1 MSDDE
6 ALADRVESLENRMG
20 RVEDAVGLSEPV
32 KTEKDTAVEEDSPR
46 ETPEQP
52 DKQEPESTHEEN
64 TGTSWSVGGVMAWTG
79 SIILGVGLLFLISY
93 AIDQGWIPLTAQVAL
108 GVIGGLLI
116 AGTGTWLRSYQALQ
130 GALLSAVGMAASY
143 FSVYTAYTFPAYRE
157 ATGLSFTAT
166 SVLLVALVIAT
177 MVLSVWQRSGVLLV
191 EASILVSLTTVI
203 NDFTAWLTW
212 SSATY
217 TLVLL
222 GGSAVL
228 AHRRSWN
235 QVMTA
240 IGFVHAAFT
249 AYVVRAVMDGTAQL
263 AGTSSAFTTF
273 LFAAGFSAVYY
284 VLSMRREADKGVVI
298 TTILS
303 YVFAFSMLLR
313 YDLTWLFYVY
323 TALTTL
329 ASAGYAHRTVSLPT
343 LSVSGIGSA
352 ASMTA
357 ASYVVSSGMGL
368 NGTSPVL
375 SGALFIGTFL
385 ACFLPLSLI
394 HRYASGGLLVVL
406 ASYASTLLVV
416 SDYGVATVCYAA
428 VCLAL
433 YAFQANR
440 ESQALPYLAGGI
452 ALIAVYVPVQF
463 EQAVLRPV
471 WAVLLAATG
480 YLDAKQGKQ
489 TTISAVTWLLGISLF
504 LLTLGG
510 DLIGTEALLGSI
522 FVFLS
527 YAFVCLALA
536 SAERFEAHPFYLAT
550 VFVALIGVS
559 RYLSDTL
566 FTVGTG
572 IVGIL
577 SLVVGSST
585 NRSLPRFTGLIIIAL
600 SVVKLLA
607 IDTLSATP
615 VIRIVSYIT
624 LGVIV
629 LGASVFLSR
638 EE

>member
-1 MSDDE
+1 
-6 ALADRVESLENRMG
+6 
-20 RVEDAVGLSEPV
+20 
-32 KTEKDTAVEEDSPR
+32 
-46 ETPEQP
+46 
-52 DKQEPESTHEEN
+52 
-64 TGTSWSVGGVMAWTG
+64 
-79 SIILGVGLLFLISY
+79 
-93 AIDQGWIPLTAQVAL
+93 
-108 GVIGGLLI
+108 
-116 AGTGTWLRSYQALQ
+116 
-130 GALLSAVGMAASY
+130 
-143 FSVYTAYTFPAYRE
+143 
-157 ATGLSFTAT
+157 
-166 SVLLVALVIAT
+166 
-177 MVLSVWQRSGVLLV
+177 
-191 EASILVSLTTVI
+191 
-203 NDFTAWLTW
+203 
-212 SSATY
+212 
-217 TLVLL
+217 
-222 GGSAVL
+222 
-228 AHRRSWN
+228 
-235 QVMTA
+235 
-240 IGFVHAAFT
+240 
-249 AYVVRAVMDGTAQL
+249 
-263 AGTSSAFTTF
+263 
-273 LFAAGFSAVYY
+273 
-284 VLSMRREADKGVVI
+284 
-298 TTILS
+298 
-303 YVFAFSMLLR
+303 
-313 YDLTWLFYVY
+313 
-323 TALTTL
+323 
-329 ASAGYAHRTVSLPT
+329 
-343 LSVSGIGSA
+343 
-352 ASMTA
+352 
-357 ASYVVSSGMGL
+357 
-368 NGTSPVL
+368 
-375 SGALFIGTFL
+375 
-385 ACFLPLSLI
+385 
-394 HRYASGGLLVVL
+394 VL
-406 ASYASTLLVV
+406 ASYASTILVV

-428 VCLAL
+428 AWLAL

-577 SLVVGSST
+577 SLVVGS
-585 NRSLPRFTGLIIIAL
+585 LPRFTGLIIIAL